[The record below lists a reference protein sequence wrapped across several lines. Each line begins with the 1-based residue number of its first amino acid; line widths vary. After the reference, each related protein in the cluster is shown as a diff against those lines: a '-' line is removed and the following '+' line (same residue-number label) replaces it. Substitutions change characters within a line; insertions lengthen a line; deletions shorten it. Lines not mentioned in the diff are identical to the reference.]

1 MKKPEVAACEGLF
14 AAARAQT
21 DEIRHVE
28 RLLTDAAARGGPGV
42 GAARPFLSAAVRRLQ
57 AHHADVGAAIAE
69 LGRAVAQVPDGD
81 GDGDGADA
89 GERRG
94 RRAAADRKKLN
105 LLKCVWV
112 GVAPVRCLRSRGT
125 ASR

>member
-14 AAARAQT
+14 QAARAQT

-28 RLLTDAAARGGPGV
+28 RLLTDAEARTGPGV

-81 GDGDGADA
+81 GAGDGA

-94 RRAAADRKKLN
+94 RRAAAAKKLH
-105 LLKCVWV
+105 
-112 GVAPVRCLRSRGT
+112 
-125 ASR
+125 

>member
-1 MKKPEVAACEGLF
+1 MF

-28 RLLTDAAARGGPGV
+28 RLLADAEARGGPGV
-42 GAARPFLSAAVRRLQ
+42 GTARPFLVAAVRRLGRLS
-57 AHHADVGAAIAE
+57 ADVGAAIAE
-69 LGRAVAQVPDGD
+69 LGRAVAQVPAGD

-94 RRAAADRKKLN
+94 RRAAADRKKLH
-105 LLKCVWV
+105 
-112 GVAPVRCLRSRGT
+112 
-125 ASR
+125 